1 MRMRTAFA
9 GLVALALVGGG
20 LTGSGRARPGA
31 PLLRGEVRPVGD
43 VTGPDATAL
52 GRADTSFGLALLSA
66 ATRGANRNVVL
77 SPTSV
82 ASGLGMAY
90 QGARGDT
97 AATMSRALCL
107 PATGTALT
115 AGLRA
120 RTAALAALPGV
131 AASDTVWV
139 DPGARTAPGY
149 LDRLATAYDTGVR
162 QVPMHADPAGSADA
176 VNDTISAQTHGEI
189 PRLVEPDQLRGVGW
203 LLTDAVYLNARWA
216 TPFDPDETSPGPFRT
231 TDGTVTARYLNAH
244 LAVRYAHRDGWTAVA
259 LPYRGGRL
267 EMLALL
273 ADGAARAS
281 SPAPQPR
288 VPSAAALAALS
299 AALVPARLDVALPKV
314 DLSYSADL
322 RDPLRYMGMGSAFEP
337 GADFAGISPDAGPI
351 AFVAHRA
358 TLRVAERGTV
368 AAAAT
373 AVGVTDTAAPVRLR
387 SVRFDRPYLMLVR
400 DTRTGE
406 PLFLSRV
413 ADPTRS

>member
-9 GLVALALVGGG
+9 GLVAVALIGGG
-20 LTGSGRARPGA
+20 LTGSGRYRPGA
-31 PLLRGEVRPVGD
+31 PLLRGDTRPVGA
-43 VTGPDATAL
+43 VAGPEAAAF
-52 GRADTSFGLALLSA
+52 GRADTRFGLALLTDLASG
-66 ATRGANRNVVL
+66 TNRNVVL

-90 QGARGDT
+90 QGARGET
-97 AATMSRALCL
+97 ATAMARALCL

-120 RTAALAALPGV
+120 RTAALRTLPGV
-131 AASDTVWV
+131 DASDTVWI
-139 DPGARTAPGY
+139 DPGSRTAPGY

-162 QVPMHADPAGSADA
+162 QVPLHADPAGSADA
-176 VNDTISAQTHGEI
+176 VDDTVSTQTHGEI
-189 PRLVEPDQLRGVGW
+189 PRLVDAGQLDGLGW

-216 TPFDPDETSPGPFRT
+216 TPFDPRSTTSGAFRT
-231 TDGTVTARYLNAH
+231 PGGTVTARYLTAH
-244 LAVRYAHRDGWTAVA
+244 ATLRYARRDGWTAVA

-267 EMLALL
+267 EMLAVMP
-273 ADGAARAS
+273 DGTA
-281 SPAPQPR
+281 R
-288 VPSAAALAALS
+288 VPTDATLSALS
-299 AALVPARLDVALPKV
+299 AALVPARIDLELPKV

-322 RDPLRYMGMGSAFEP
+322 RDPLRRLGMGRAFGP
-337 GADFAGISPDAGPI
+337 GADFTGISADAGPI

-358 TLRVAERGTV
+358 TMRVAEKGTV

-373 AVGVTDTAAPVRLR
+373 AVGITDTAAPVR
-387 SVRFDRPYLMLVR
+387 SAPVRFDHPYLMLVR

-413 ADPTRS
+413 TDPTRR

>member
-20 LTGSGRARPGA
+20 LTGSGRDRPGA
-31 PLLRGEVRPVGD
+31 PLLRGDVRPVGD
-43 VTGPDATAL
+43 VTGPDAATL
-52 GRADTSFGLALLSA
+52 GRADTSFGLSLLSA
-66 ATRGANRNVVL
+66 ATAGTTRNVVL
-77 SPTSV
+77 SPASV

-90 QGARGDT
+90 QGARGGT
-97 AATMSRALCL
+97 ATAMSRALCL

-189 PRLVEPDQLRGVGW
+189 PRLVEPGQLRGLGW

-216 TPFDPDETSPGPFRT
+216 VPFDPDETAPGPFRT
-231 TDGTVTARYLNAH
+231 TGGTVTARYLNAH

-273 ADGAARAS
+273 PDGDARA
-281 SPAPQPR
+281 
-288 VPSAAALAALS
+288 PSAPALAALS
-299 AALVPARLDVALPKV
+299 AALAPTRLDVALPKV

-322 RDPLRYMGMGSAFEP
+322 RDPLRHMGMGSAFEP
-337 GADFAGISPDAGPI
+337 GADFTGISPDAGPI

-358 TLRVAERGTV
+358 TLRVAEKGTV

-373 AVGVTDTAAPVRLR
+373 AVGITDTAAPVRLR

-406 PLFLSRV
+406 LLFLSRV
-413 ADPTRS
+413 TDPTRS